1 METINDSSGEF
12 FLWRLHVFD
21 IKGKKN
27 SFSNCS
33 IHIYILYNITF
44 CRINNIRHSPSDPAL
59 NRPNTAQ
66 SRSTS
71 LNRNFTN
78 SASLSARN
86 TATTGTSTSKKN
98 NKLQVH
104 PTPKVD
110 TVTQLRSPVD
120 EIEKEELVPI
130 SADKPFGLD
139 VETFLPVSFIT
150 FIFYRSS
157 I

>member
-1 METINDSSGEF
+1 M
-12 FLWRLHVFD
+12 
-21 IKGKKN
+21 
-27 SFSNCS
+27 
-33 IHIYILYNITF
+33 
-44 CRINNIRHSPSDPAL
+44 
-59 NRPNTAQ
+59 
-66 SRSTS
+66 
-71 LNRNFTN
+71 
-78 SASLSARN
+78 
-86 TATTGTSTSKKN
+86 
-98 NKLQVH
+98 
-104 PTPKVD
+104 D